1 MDVNRHDDLHRSQHS
16 GASSLQRLGSL
27 TSTTDFKKPTSG
39 SDDTG
44 RSDTSTGNRFS
55 RILSRFPFATKQV
68 AMARNF
74 LRSLA
79 QMISY
84 VKESLQKRICLT
96 FHFFRTRLGEVRVEA
111 GDHDDGQDVEP
122 EATGHQVIQTA
133 EETQEEKDA
142 IARKKRPR

>member
-1 MDVNRHDDLHRSQHS
+1 
-16 GASSLQRLGSL
+16 
-27 TSTTDFKKPTSG
+27 
-39 SDDTG
+39 
-44 RSDTSTGNRFS
+44 
-55 RILSRFPFATKQV
+55 
-68 AMARNF
+68 MARNF

-142 IARKKRPR
+142 IAKKEETTMTVMPQPQAETPNDETVAEKTTAMSNVISAVEAVDTKELMFSNDRRPSSEVSDVSFSTDGEIFALTG